1 MKKSQLQ
8 ELVRELLAE
17 QEGQQQLDAALKQ
30 TFNQIAKELQ
40 ANKDDIVKKDDS
52 VEEGLLSLGAGLV
65 LSGPTIL
72 KIIAKITK
80 TASKFF
86 GGKGTTSDK
95 VIAAADR
102 AHHFLIGLVEKIV
115 GIFLPSTVDP
125 KLKHKLAEGIFYLVI
140 GGLLGHGSIE
150 MAGKLEAGNISGA
163 AVKGALNAVKSG
175 EIVSYLRSFI
185 KGAATGAG
193 IA

>member
-30 TFNQIAKELQ
+30 TFNQVAKELQ

-52 VEEGLLSLGAGLV
+52 VDEGLLALGAGIA

-72 KIIAKITK
+72 KIIATITG
-80 TASKFF
+80 TASRFF
-86 GGKGTTSDK
+86 GGKGATSDK
-95 VIAAADR
+95 VVAAADR
-102 AHHFLIGLVEKIV
+102 AHHFLIGIVEKVV
-115 GIFLPSTVDP
+115 GLFLPSDINP
-125 KLKHKLAEGIFYLVI
+125 KVKHKLSEGIFYLII
-140 GGLLGHGSIE
+140 GGLLGHGAIE
-150 MAGKLEAGNISGA
+150 MAGKIKAGNISGA
-163 AVKGALNAVKSG
+163 AVKGALNAVKTG
-175 EIVSYLRSFI
+175 EIVMYLKNFL
-185 KGAATGAG
+185 KGAAVGAG

>member
-8 ELVRELLAE
+8 EIVREVILE
-17 QEGQQQLDAALKQ
+17 NEIEAALKQ
-30 TFNQIAKELQ
+30 TFNQIGKELQ
-40 ANKDDIVKKDDS
+40 ANKDDVVVDK
-52 VEEGLLSLGAGLV
+52 EGKVDEALLTLAAGIA

-86 GGKGTTSDK
+86 GGKGATADK

-102 AHHFLIGLVEKIV
+102 AHHFLIGIVEKII
-115 GIFLPSTVDP
+115 GLFLPSNVDP

-175 EIVSYLRSFI
+175 EIVNYLRTFI

>member
-8 ELVRELLAE
+8 EIVREVILE
-17 QEGQQQLDAALKQ
+17 NEIEAALKQ
-30 TFNQIAKELQ
+30 TFNQIGKELQ
-40 ANKDDIVKKDDS
+40 ANKDDVVVDK
-52 VEEGLLSLGAGLV
+52 EGKVDEALLTLAAGIA

-86 GGKGTTSDK
+86 GGKGATADK

-102 AHHFLIGLVEKIV
+102 AHHFLIGIVEKII
-115 GIFLPSTVDP
+115 GLFLPSNVDP

-175 EIVSYLRSFI
+175 EIVTYLKTFI
-185 KGAATGAG
+185 KGATAGAG
-193 IA
+193 LA